1 MSVDRRQMTRL
12 RSSVF
17 TFSFDPTRRAS
28 VFALRASPRH
38 VAAAGRGPVFALQAS
53 LSASTRHVEL
63 RRGWQK
69 TDDRYLKWDFGMR
82 KAERSCSY
90 LLFVIGY

>member
-38 VAAAGRGPVFALQAS
+38 VAAAGRC
-53 LSASTRHVEL
+53 
-63 RRGWQK
+63 QK
-69 TDDRYLKWDFGMR
+69 TEVRSQR
-82 KAERSCSY
+82 AEYSWQGKDY
-90 LLFVIGY
+90 

>member
-38 VAAAGRGPVFALQAS
+38 VAAAGRGQTTDV
-53 LSASTRHVEL
+53 RK
-63 RRGWQK
+63 QK
-69 TDDRYLKWDFGMR
+69 SDDRNVF
-82 KAERSCSY
+82 
-90 LLFVIGY
+90 